1 MANVAGKVEVGGH
14 FHIFIRKELL
24 SLGEIVKWL
33 QFSLCVDVLVSNPT
47 LLGGKAKS
55 TIGSQNVAQG
65 S

>member
-14 FHIFIRKELL
+14 FHIFIRKEFL

-55 TIGSQNVAQG
+55 TI
-65 S
+65 